1 MHSMC
6 TNSTY
11 INEIFQVTFL
21 LRILPHLGQCLS
33 DMGILQSLLLSLGY
47 ITSLLVL
54 TRFGKIELI
63 EIAGLNWL
71 SDWKGINRA

>member
-1 MHSMC
+1 
-6 TNSTY
+6 
-11 INEIFQVTFL
+11 
-21 LRILPHLGQCLS
+21 
-33 DMGILQSLLLSLGY
+33 MGILQSLLLSLGY